1 MVKGQENLIP
11 LNKRTK
17 EEQKKI
23 ASKGG
28 KKSGEVRAEK
38 KQFKKAIEWL
48 ANSDIKMTKGI
59 TFEIFKNNNIDISK
73 LDTTQLATIGLWFGA
88 VQGNANNFKT
98 LMEGNNEIGIET
110 PNTTPTLKI
119 EVVDNSKL
127 EGALYEE
134 NRHNK
139 DDERK

>member
-1 MVKGQENLIP
+1 MANPNPKTDH
-11 LNKRTK
+11 LNHKLTPK
-17 EEQKKI
+17 EQ
-23 ASKGG
+23 SMGG
-28 KKSGEVRAEK
+28 KASQKVQKEK
-38 KQFKKAIEWL
+38 RQFKKAVEWL
-48 ANSDIKMTKGI
+48 ANSDLKITKG
-59 TFEIFKNNNIDISK
+59 TLYEVFKNNQIDISK

-88 VQGNANNFKT
+88 VQGNATNFKT
-98 LMEGNNEIGIET
+98 LMEANQEIDIET